1 MSYQPIVPLSGY
13 AGWKLLNNT
22 LEVQK
27 EAFDNDPIVDREL
40 QYFKD
45 NIGSITSAEELVGD
59 YQLLKVALGAFG
71 LDADIGNKYFIQKIL
86 DEGTIDENSLA
97 NNLTESA
104 YFNLSEAFGFDQD
117 PPNTIGE
124 ANFFDKISEAYTNK
138 QFQAAVGESNE
149 NFRLGL
155 NLTDELAELT
165 SEDTTENGMWYSIM
179 GNEPLLQVFRT
190 AFGLPESFSA
200 LDVDDQLD
208 RFKAKADALYGDDSV
223 TQFTDPETQETLLRN
238 FFVRSQINDLG
249 ASNSPAQNALAL
261 LQRL

>member
-13 AGWKLLNNT
+13 AGWKLLNTT

-40 QYFKD
+40 QYFKE
-45 NIGSITSAEELVGD
+45 NIGSVTSAEELVGD

-86 DEGTIDENSLA
+86 EEGTINEDSLA
-97 NNLTESA
+97 NNLTEKA
-104 YFNLSEAFGFDQD
+104 YYNLSEAFGFDQT
-117 PPNTIGE
+117 PPNTTGGDSFI
-124 ANFFDKISEAYTNK
+124 DKISDSYTNK
-138 QFQAAVGESNE
+138 QFQAAVGDHNE

-155 NLTDELAELT
+155 NLADELDELV
-165 SEDTTENGMWYSIM
+165 SGDTTENGMWYSIM

-190 AFGLPESFSA
+190 AFGLPESFSS

-208 RFKAKADALYGDDSV
+208 RFKAKSETLFGGSSV
-223 TQFTDPETQETLLRN
+223 TQFTDPDTQEKLLRD
-238 FFVRSQINDLG
+238 FFIRSQINDLG
-249 ASNSPAQNALAL
+249 ASNSPAQNALAM